1 MDRKF
6 RANMKQSVHFV
17 LSPFYFLQLEY
28 IFKPDVRACTTTHF
42 GHFKEGLSFWQPHGC
57 SQFIRNAFEAAT
69 KAELVGIVEKQL
81 EMIKT
86 RLASPEVESNVL
98 ADCVVRGCVAQLLLN
113 PSR

>member
-1 MDRKF
+1 M
-6 RANMKQSVHFV
+6 
-17 LSPFYFLQLEY
+17 
-28 IFKPDVRACTTTHF
+28 
-42 GHFKEGLSFWQPHGC
+42 QPHGC